1 MRQNHH
7 AGTASDRISMI
18 NDDREDFVKCYLSE
32 TMLPNSR
39 PLASRLPCKK
49 FCRTRTGT
57 LAFSNYSLAAIHEV
71 DKVFASESLYSK
83 NALRPTKP
91 RRRSQKYRQFDY
103 SLQCP
108 TACRVGSRLNFST
121 TQQDRQF
128 QVWQFPAK
136 HNNADLQD
144 RKARGTLI
152 YEQVNKQKI
161 DPENR
166 QRHMKEDTEHSN
178 NQFSLE
184 YVSTQLHKNVLV
196 HFLPANYPH
205 SVAPGYM
212 AYASYGFVASIAG
225 SAAMVLSTQTL
236 LLAVGVVG
244 SGQNHQTAS
253 IMAGAL
259 NWVLKDGIGQFG
271 GVIFA
276 SYLGKFQSLDVYP
289 KHWRMVAA
297 VTLDCATLLE
307 LLSPM
312 VPTWFVLPIASLA
325 TIGKNIGFL
334 TASASRAA
342 LHQSLAIR
350 GNTLAD
356 GK

>member
-1 MRQNHH
+1 
-7 AGTASDRISMI
+7 
-18 NDDREDFVKCYLSE
+18 
-32 TMLPNSR
+32 MLRNPRSF
-39 PLASRLPCKK
+39 AWRLPCKN
-49 FCRTRTGT
+49 FCRKRTGT
-57 LAFSNYSLAAIHEV
+57 F
-71 DKVFASESLYSK
+71 
-83 NALRPTKP
+83 ALRTSAVATIQRVETILGTECTDPKNGRSPTKP
-91 RRRSQKYRQFDY
+91 IRRRKKYLDFDY
-103 SLQCP
+103 SLPC
-108 TACRVGSRLNFST
+108 TATCRVDSRRLFST
-121 TQQDRQF
+121 TQQERQF
-128 QVWQFPAK
+128 QVWQNPTRHGNDA
-136 HNNADLQD
+136 LQD
-144 RKARGTLI
+144 RKTRGTLI
-152 YEQVNKQKI
+152 YEQVDKQRK
-161 DPENR
+161 DPENG
-166 QRHMKEDTEHSN
+166 QTDANEDSGHSN
-178 NQFSLE
+178 IHFSKD
-184 YVSTQLHKNVLV
+184 YVFTQLHKNVLV

-212 AYASYGFVASIAG
+212 AYASYGFIASIAG